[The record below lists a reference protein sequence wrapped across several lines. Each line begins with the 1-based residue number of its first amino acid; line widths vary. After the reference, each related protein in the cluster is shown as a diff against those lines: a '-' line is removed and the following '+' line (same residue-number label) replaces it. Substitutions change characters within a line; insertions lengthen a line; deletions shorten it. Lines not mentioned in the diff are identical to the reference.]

1 MQIGHTQE
9 LTVLERNRNILL
21 LDGGDG
27 ITVPLPVDEAD
38 ASLEAGDSVSVFI
51 FVDASGKPL
60 ATTRKP
66 LVERDQ
72 CASLKVVDI
81 TNAGAFLDWGLT
93 KNLLLPFA
101 EQRRPLEIGRHE
113 SVLVYLDKSSRLAAT
128 SRLDHHLPEIAD
140 DFRPWQEVSLLIYQR
155 TDLGLKAVVDNR
167 ALGLLYKD
175 EIFQNIRVGE
185 EHKGYIKRLRHDGRI
200 DLSLQPL
207 SKALQPELT
216 DAIITYLQ
224 ENDGVCE
231 LSDKS
236 SPEAIQAHFKVSKK
250 NFKKA
255 LSTLYR
261 ERRIVIHSEHIE
273 LADPS
278 AETTPAPAGATAGA
292 AVGATATPAAPAST
306 GKGATSKA
314 QAQGKKDQGKAS
326 GDKDPWKNAKR
337 RSSKPASNKD
347 RH

>member
-1 MQIGHTQE
+1 MEIGHTQE
-9 LTVLERNRNILL
+9 LTVLERNRDALL

-27 ITVPLPVDEAD
+27 STVALPLSEAD
-38 ASLEAGDSVSVFI
+38 AADPGDRIAVFI

-60 ATTRKP
+60 ATTRQP

-81 TNAGAFLDWGLT
+81 TNAGAFLDWGLS

-113 SVLVYLDKSSRLAAT
+113 SVLVYLDKSGRLAAS
-128 SRLDHHLPEIAD
+128 SRLDHHLPETAE

-185 EHKGYIKRLRHDGRI
+185 SHQGYIKRVRHDGRL
-200 DLSLQPL
+200 DLSLQPR
-207 SKALQPELT
+207 SKELQPDLAG
-216 DAIITYLQ
+216 AIINYLE
-224 ENDGVCE
+224 ENDGVCQ

-236 SPEAIQAHFKVSKK
+236 SPEAIQAIFKVSKK

-261 ERRIVIHSEHIE
+261 ERRIVIHPEHIE
-273 LADPS
+273 LPGAATEPSPAHSATQAAQHDSPAPDKHPTPPS
-278 AETTPAPAGATAGA
+278 AVA
-292 AVGATATPAAPAST
+292 ADKSPWANARRSPDRRPG
-306 GKGATSKA
+306 GKG
-314 QAQGKKDQGKAS
+314 
-326 GDKDPWKNAKR
+326 R
-337 RSSKPASNKD
+337 R
-347 RH
+347 